1 MVTKKA
7 QGSATEMGTFSVAM
21 GVGRLFGGALTTVE
35 ATVDTG
41 AFHTMLPASLLAE
54 LGISPLE
61 RQSFGVADGS
71 VSEYGVGMARIALDG
86 REWHCPVIFG
96 PENQYLLGATT
107 LEIFTMTVDMVD
119 GRLIPRE
126 LRARPI

>member
-1 MVTKKA
+1 MATKAAPQSGKD
-7 QGSATEMGTFSVAM
+7 MGTFSVEI
-21 GVGRLFGGALTTVE
+21 GVGRLFGGALTPVE

-54 LGISPLE
+54 LGLSPLE
-61 RQSFGVADGS
+61 RRDFGVADGS

-96 PENQYLLGATT
+96 PDSGRRGAA
-107 LEIFTMTVDMVD
+107 LC
-119 GRLIPRE
+119 RSSS
-126 LRARPI
+126 A

>member
-1 MVTKKA
+1 MITKA
-7 QGSATEMGTFSVAM
+7 AERGSADMGTFSVAM
-21 GVGRLFGGALTTVE
+21 GVGNLSRGALTAVE

-61 RQSFGVADGS
+61 RQEFGVADGS
-71 VSEYGVGMARIALDG
+71 VSEYGVGMARIGLDG

-96 PENQYLLGATT
+96 PEGQYLLGATT
-107 LEIFTMTVDMVD
+107 LEIFTMTVDMVE